1 MGGTQE
7 PGCSFWPTSADRRD
21 TLVGS
26 SPVRLSA
33 SGDDPIPHLT
43 DAVILFL
50 ETNNQKNAR
59 DPHFVSLRNQ
69 ALEEG
74 KLMEQKFKEARLASQ
89 HGQAKSLREQANR
102 HKQQQEKLN
111 KQAADWLFKENNHN
125 LPADTIDLHGLYVK
139 ESLTYAEKFIQR
151 AEKNGRPDRLQF
163 IVGKGLHSV
172 NSKPLLKPAIE
183 GLIRKHKLAFEEH
196 PRNPGILVVQLNVPG
211 DHVGRGIN
219 ILDRISCNPDSK
231 EGCLIV

>member
-1 MGGTQE
+1 MAFFHVAIRLLKKFQQWVERKNQDAPSGQ
-7 PGCSFWPTSADRRD
+7 PPPTDETHSWGRPPSDSR
-21 TLVGS
+21 
-26 SPVRLSA
+26 PQ
-33 SGDDPIPHLT
+33 
-43 DAVILFL
+43 
-50 ETNNQKNAR
+50 TNNQKNAR